1 MLADRVATS
10 SSKDLERVIE
20 DLMQAIAP
28 NARVPVAGPPE
39 PVTVGARS
47 AAPGLRSSNLR
58 VRNEFTD
65 RDRHTFLCEFFEY
78 GARYFENSLN
88 DLR

>member
-1 MLADRVATS
+1 MDGLASRENDGVKVILPVGHNINAEAVREASPMLADRVATS

-39 PVTVGARS
+39 PVTVGAR
-47 AAPGLRSSNLR
+47 
-58 VRNEFTD
+58 
-65 RDRHTFLCEFFEY
+65 
-78 GARYFENSLN
+78 
-88 DLR
+88 